1 MIRIAKII
9 LVALVG
15 LQALF
20 YALNN
25 IANWTAAKG
34 FVAGVLP
41 MAGHEAYPEAFGPAI
56 TSPGLQLAALVII
69 VALELTIPVLAAKGV
84 WDMAKARKANAT
96 AFNEAKSFALMACF
110 MTLFVWFGL
119 FMVLGSAYFQM
130 WQTPLG
136 GAAANGAFQYAAI
149 GALVA
154 IFVNQPDN

>member
-9 LVALVG
+9 LVAIVG

-41 MAGHEAYPEAFGPAI
+41 MEGHEAYPEAFGPAI
-56 TSPGLQLAALVII
+56 SSPALHTIALVII
-69 VALELTIPVLAAKGV
+69 VGLELSIPVLAAIGV
-84 WDMAKARKANAT
+84 REMVKARNGESGAFQSAKA
-96 AFNEAKSFALMACF
+96 FGLMACC
-110 MTLFVWFGL
+110 MTMFVWFGL
-119 FMVLGSAYFQM
+119 FKVLGEAYFQM

-136 GAAANGAFQYAAI
+136 SAAATGAFHYAAL
-149 GALVA
+149 GGLVA
-154 IFVNQPDN
+154 IFVNQPD